1 MKNNIKQILKDI
13 YMVDPS
19 LKYREKELVRVIEKL
34 LANKPEIEIN
44 DQFIHNLKNQLS
56 LHIVVPEEAKRK
68 LEIHAVEEGS
78 KKNSDTSSIDSE
90 HEKFNNLNINIMSKL
105 YYALG
110 GAVVMIAVMFVSFNL
125 GLPKKHE
132 QANKT
137 AFIPGQI
144 SQLKDNAFG
153 SLAGIDGVNKDL
165 GAGSASLGMGG
176 GIAPKS
182 ASSVARQESGGGG
195 EMNKMIAYPEPVVYK
210 YIYEGELNL
219 TDAQKKVYK
228 KAANNNFIA
237 NTSGLIGGFNLGLV
251 DLSRFE
257 GSVLKNLMIGQDV
270 DLGYNVFVD
279 LENSSLSINENGKGW
294 YENIPMETICD
305 DLIGCRTTGGLTL
318 SDIPDDKVLIAM
330 ANQFIKDKKINILN
344 YGAPKV
350 DNRWREQY
358 NNTENKGYFYMP
370 ENARV
375 AEIKLGDPSVK
386 YISYMHYKDNSYQE
400 LFVPSLVFPIIN
412 KPKEFYFYRESIV
425 VPLVKD
431 LLQEE
436 IDRPIEPMP
445 LLRGGAAEGEEA
457 GDAGIEEGYVEADD
471 LLPEETE
478 KPLDPMPLLRGGAA
492 EDVDTKILKNQ
503 AIPKPVINEN
513 N

>member
-358 NNTENKGYFYMP
+358 NNTENKDYFYVP
-370 ENARV
+370 EIAGVVYPLIIEGQKIPAWQKSSLEILRSNIFLTCIIKIIHIRSFLCRV
-375 AEIKLGDPSVK
+375 WYSRSS
-386 YISYMHYKDNSYQE
+386 ISRKN
-400 LFVPSLVFPIIN
+400 FIF
-412 KPKEFYFYRESIV
+412 
-425 VPLVKD
+425 
-431 LLQEE
+431 
-436 IDRPIEPMP
+436 
-445 LLRGGAAEGEEA
+445 
-457 GDAGIEEGYVEADD
+457 
-471 LLPEETE
+471 TE
-478 KPLDPMPLLRGGAA
+478 KA
-492 EDVDTKILKNQ
+492 
-503 AIPKPVINEN
+503 
-513 N
+513 